1 VLRVFSTENGVG
13 RLFWPWADKAVMA
26 TMLTGRSH
34 PTLDDV
40 DDDAPTRE
48 FMRPARRAARPA
60 TPEGDDL
67 WDANDVARY
76 LKVSRSWVYHRA
88 EAGQLPHLRVGGLLR
103 FDADVVRAF
112 ARRK

>member
-1 VLRVFSTENGVG
+1 
-13 RLFWPWADKAVMA
+13 MA
-26 TMLTGRSH
+26 TMVTGRSL
-34 PTLDDV
+34 PVLDDV

-48 FMRPARRAARPA
+48 FVRPARRAARP
-60 TPEGDDL
+60 TTSEGDEL

>member
-1 VLRVFSTENGVG
+1 
-13 RLFWPWADKAVMA
+13 MA
-26 TMLTGRSH
+26 SGRSLPAH
-34 PTLDDV
+34 DDV

-48 FMRPARRAARPA
+48 FVRPARRASRAA
-60 TPEGDDL
+60 TPVGDEL

-112 ARRK
+112 ARKK

>member
-1 VLRVFSTENGVG
+1 MTSRAL
-13 RLFWPWADKAVMA
+13 PAQ
-26 TMLTGRSH
+26 
-34 PTLDDV
+34 DDV
-40 DDDAPTRE
+40 DEEAPTRE
-48 FMRPARRAARPA
+48 FVRPTRRASRSG
-60 TPEGDDL
+60 TSLGDEL

-112 ARRK
+112 ARTK

>member
-1 VLRVFSTENGVG
+1 
-13 RLFWPWADKAVMA
+13 MA
-26 TMLTGRSH
+26 TGRIRV
-34 PTLDDV
+34 TRDDV

-48 FMRPARRAARPA
+48 FVRPTRRPPRAAS
-60 TPEGDDL
+60 TLGDEL

-112 ARRK
+112 ARTK